1 MVTQEEQDKKL
12 ASDQAEVGAANI
24 IPQGQA
30 ASSASG
36 VPPATD
42 SPEGPPISLA
52 GNQLRL
58 QPYHGNPTL

>member
-42 SPEGPPISLA
+42 
-52 GNQLRL
+52 L
-58 QPYHGNPTL
+58 QKDLIPGWKSAQA